1 MGTRFGQRG
10 MTAIGWLIVLGL
22 VAFFALLVLRLTP
35 VYLEHYKV
43 TSALQ
48 SLHEEPFITRK
59 TNHEVMNLFIRRI
72 SIDDVERVREGNV
85 KIENRQGKL
94 TIRVTYEVRIPMVAN
109 VDAVVSFDDSEEFV
123 AQ

>member
-59 TNHEVMNLFIRRI
+59 DPSEIMKLLMRRLD
-72 SIDDVERVREGNV
+72 IDDVDRVKRDNV
-85 KIENRQGKL
+85 KIENQQGKL
-94 TIRVTYEVRIPMVAN
+94 TIRVTYEVRIPMIAN

>member
-59 TNHEVMNLFIRRI
+59 TNPEIMTLLMRRLD
-72 SIDDVERVREGNV
+72 IDDVDRVKRDNI
-85 KIENRQGKL
+85 KIENQRGKL
-94 TIRVTYEVRIPMVAN
+94 TIRVIYEVRIPMVAN
-109 VDAVVSFDDSEEFV
+109 IDAVVSFDDSEEFV